1 MGVYASL
8 GGEGDTFP
16 RACPACVERHAHVL
30 MHRLDTSDPRGTV
43 WAWWSNPGFVVEDR
57 LDSFVDYP
65 DSISGL
71 IDDWIGALLDGTRDG
86 AEGRTWG
93 EAREDD

>member
-1 MGVYASL
+1 
-8 GGEGDTFP
+8 
-16 RACPACVERHAHVL
+16 
-30 MHRLDTSDPRGTV
+30 MHRSDTSDPRGTV
-43 WAWWSNPGFVVEDR
+43 WAWCDSRGGYAHYGVVVPAWWSNPGFVDEDR